1 MKKLIRNTLMLAALP
16 LAVSAAFAAPAK
28 KEAAAPAPAAAAGP
42 SLSAEDKAAAGKTYF
57 ERCAGC
63 HGMLRKGATGKNLE
77 PANTAKLGTSR
88 LEKVLSYGTEGGMPN
103 FDDILSKKEI
113 SNLAQYLQMPA
124 EAPPEYGLKQMK
136 ADWKLLI
143 PQKDRPT
150 KKMNNIN
157 IENIFSVT
165 LRDSGEVAL
174 IDGDTKQIW
183 GIVKTGYAVH
193 ISRVSASGRYMHV
206 IGRDGRYD
214 LIDMWTEKPTTV
226 ATMKSGY
233 EARSIDT
240 SKYKGYEDKY
250 AIVGAYWP
258 PHYAI
263 LDGET
268 LEPLKIVSTR
278 GQTVDGEY
286 HPEPRVASIVA
297 SHDKPEWVVNVK
309 ETGMIRL
316 VDYSDLNNLKETT
329 LNSAKFLH
337 DGGWDSS
344 KRYFLVA
351 ANASNKIAV
360 ADTKTGKLA
369 ALVDTAKIPHPG
381 RGANIDHPKYGK
393 VWATSHLGADVIT
406 FIGTDP
412 EGNKDYAWKVV
423 QTVKNHGANSL
434 FVKSHPKSKNIWA
447 DAPLNPDPKLAGSV
461 TVYTIADL
469 GNPDPKPEVIDVA
482 AMANLGKTK
491 GLQRVVHG
499 EYNKDGDEI
508 WFSVWT
514 GNKTEP
520 SAIVVLDDKTRK
532 LKTVIK
538 DKRLVTPT
546 GKFNVYNTQHDVY

>member
-1 MKKLIRNTLMLAALP
+1 MKKLIRNTLSLAALP
-16 LAVSAAFAAPAK
+16 LAVSAAFTGSAFAQAPT
-28 KEAAAPAPAAAAGP
+28 
-42 SLSAEDKAAAGKTYF
+42 LSAADKAAAGKIYF

-77 PANTAKLGTSR
+77 PENSAKLGQAR
-88 LEKVLSYGTEGGMPN
+88 LEKVLAYGTEGGMPN
-103 FDDILSKKEI
+103 FDDILSKKEL
-113 SNLAQYLQMPA
+113 SDMATYLQMPA

-143 PQKDRPT
+143 AKKDRPT

-157 IENIFSVT
+157 IENVFSVT

-174 IDGDTKQIW
+174 IDGDTKKIW

-240 SKYKGYEDKY
+240 SKYKGFEDKY

-309 ETGMIRL
+309 ETGMIKL

-329 LNSAKFLH
+329 MNSAKFLH

-351 ANASNKIAV
+351 ANASHKIAV

-381 RGANIDHPKYGK
+381 RGANINHPKFGK

-412 EGNKDYAWKVV
+412 EKAPQHAWKVV
-423 QTVKNHGANSL
+423 QEVKNHGANSL
-434 FVKSHPKSKNIWA
+434 FVKSHPKSENIWA

-461 TVYTIADL
+461 TVYKIADL
-469 GNPDPKPEVIDVA
+469 GTADPKPQVIDVA

-499 EYNKDGDEI
+499 EYNKAGDEI

-520 SAIVVLDDKTRK
+520 SAIVVLDDKTRA

-538 DKRLVTPT
+538 DPRLVTPT
-546 GKFNVYNTQHDVY
+546 GKFNVYNTQFDIY

>member
-1 MKKLIRNTLMLAALP
+1 MKKLVRNTFMLAALP
-16 LAVSAAFAAPAK
+16 LAVTAAFTGT
-28 KEAAAPAPAAAAGP
+28 AAAQN
-42 SLSAEDKAAAGKTYF
+42 LSPERKAEMGKVYF

-77 PANTAKLGTSR
+77 PANTAKLGQSR

-103 FDDILSKKEI
+103 FDDILSKKDI
-113 SNLAQYLQMPA
+113 ADLAQYLQMPA

-136 ADWKLLI
+136 ADWKLI
-143 PQKDRPT
+143 VPVKDRPT
-150 KKMNNIN
+150 KKMNNVN
-157 IENIFSVT
+157 IENVFSVT

-174 IDGDTKQIW
+174 IDGDTKKIW

-193 ISRVSASGRYMHV
+193 ISRISASGRYVHV

-240 SKYKGYEDKY
+240 SKYKGFEDKY
-250 AIVGAYWP
+250 AVVGAYWP
-258 PHYAI
+258 PHYAV

-286 HPEPRVASIVA
+286 HPEPRVASIVS
-297 SHDKPEWVVNVK
+297 SHDKPEWVINIK
-309 ETGMIRL
+309 ETGMIKL
-316 VDYSDLNNLKETT
+316 VDYSDINNLKETT
-329 LNSAKFLH
+329 INSAKFLH

-351 ANASNKIAV
+351 ANASNKIAAV
-360 ADTKTGKLA
+360 DTKTGKLA

-381 RGANIDHPKYGK
+381 RGANINHPKYGK

-412 EGNKDYAWKVV
+412 ENNKQYAWKVV
-423 QTVKNHGANSL
+423 QEVKNHGANSL
-434 FVKSHPKSKNIWA
+434 FVKSHPKSKNLWA

-461 TVYTIADL
+461 TVYNIDDL
-469 GNPDPKPEVIDVA
+469 GNPDPKPEVIDLA
-482 AMANLGKTK
+482 AAANLGKTK

-499 EYNKDGDEI
+499 EYNKNGDEI

-520 SAIVVLDDKTRK
+520 SAIVVVDDKTRK
-532 LKTVIK
+532 VKTVIK
-538 DKRLVTPT
+538 DQRLVTPT
-546 GKFNVYNTQHDVY
+546 GKFNVYNTQHDIY

>member
-1 MKKLIRNTLMLAALP
+1 MKKLVRNTLMLAALP
-16 LAVSAAFAAPAK
+16 LAVSVAYAAPAK
-28 KEAAAPAPAAAAGP
+28 KEAAPAAAAGP
-42 SLSAEDKAAAGKTYF
+42 TLSAEAKAHAGKLYF

-77 PANTAKLGTSR
+77 PANTAKLGQAR

-103 FDDILSKKEI
+103 FDDILSKKEL
-113 SNLAQYLQMPA
+113 SDLATYLQMPA

-136 ADWKLLI
+136 ADWKLMI
-143 PQKDRPT
+143 PVKDRPT

-157 IENIFSVT
+157 IENVFSVT

-240 SKYKGYEDKY
+240 SKYKGFEDKY

-258 PHYAI
+258 PHYAV

-309 ETGMIRL
+309 ETGMIKL
-316 VDYSDLNNLKETT
+316 VDYSDLANLKETT
-329 LNSAKFLH
+329 INSAKFLH

-351 ANASNKIAV
+351 ANASHKIAV

-381 RGANIDHPKYGK
+381 RGANINHPKFGK

-423 QTVKNHGANSL
+423 QEVKNHGANSL

-461 TVYTIADL
+461 TVYNIADL

-499 EYNKDGDEI
+499 EYNKAGDEI

-520 SAIVVLDDKTRK
+520 SAIVVIDDKTRK

-538 DKRLVTPT
+538 DPRLVTPT
-546 GKFNVYNTQHDVY
+546 GKFNVYNTQYDIY